1 MTFNGGVQ
9 LTDMTPIGLTIK
21 IVSNQ
26 VTLLAGS
33 LNYSARTEPTN
44 IEFRAISMNL
54 NIDEV
59 TNMIR

>member
-1 MTFNGGVQ
+1 MTFNDGIQ
-9 LTDMTPIGLTIK
+9 LTNMTPIGLTSK

-26 VTLLAGS
+26 VMLLAWS
-33 LNYSARTEPTN
+33 LNYSARIEPTN
-44 IEFRAISMNL
+44 IEYRTISMNL